1 MWLSVPSC
9 SFHNLSVKFSE
20 SFSQTTVLSG
30 LPHPSVVLCPITL
43 FCALHWLYNHYNSD
57 YNSDLIDLF
66 SYFFVC
72 PRPLDYNLHK
82 RLCGLI
88 TSVSLVSKTLTFR
101 NNRYSDI
108 DGINHSSFSALRS
121 VCSFNKAFK
130 ILFQTKCEH
139 GFGCFPEKL
148 VHGEAL
154 QK

>member
-1 MWLSVPSC
+1 MWLSVPSR

-20 SFSQTTVLSG
+20 NLSQTTVLSG

-108 DGINHSSFSALRS
+108 DGINYSSFSALRS
-121 VCSFNKAFK
+121 VCSFNKVLKYYFK
-130 ILFQTKCEH
+130 QNVNMILGVFQRN
-139 GFGCFPEKL
+139 
-148 VHGEAL
+148 
-154 QK
+154 